1 MQRTDVIIVGGG
13 QAGLVMSRSLTV
25 LGVDHVVLERGRIGE
40 RWHSERWHS
49 LNLLTTAAMSA
60 LPGMPHAG
68 DPRAFMPARRFASY
82 LTAYAREMDVPV
94 IAGADVIAVEWV
106 AEAYRVTTCAGQWN
120 ARAVVIATGACD
132 TPYRPAMAEGL
143 TPKLF
148 QIFPADYRSP
158 AQLPEGGVLVVGA
171 SSSGAQLAEEIHAS
185 RRPVTLAVGD
195 HVRMPR
201 RYRGFDIYA
210 AMELAGILDERPSAP
225 ANFESARRQPSLQ
238 VVGRA
243 DNRDLNLGILSRQ
256 GIRLVGRLAA
266 MKGTKASFSADLAHT
281 IEKTHLRMVRTLDRI
296 DDCFRREGIPAPTA
310 DPAARSP
317 FAASSEQ
324 LTLDLLRDGIR
335 SVVWATGYVRRYPW
349 LKIPVLDRQGEIIHR
364 GGVTG
369 SPGLYAIGL
378 NFMRRRRSAFIDGC
392 GYDAE
397 ELAPLVRDR
406 LPLTARQAA

>member
-1 MQRTDVIIVGGG
+1 MRHTDVIIVGGG
-13 QAGLVMSRSLTV
+13 QAGLAMSRSLTA

-60 LPGMPHAG
+60 LPGMSHAG
-68 DPRAFMPARRFASY
+68 DPSAFMPARQFASY
-82 LTAYAREMDVPV
+82 LTSYARAMDVPV
-94 IAGADVIAVEWV
+94 IDGADVIAVEWI
-106 AEAYRVTTCAGQWN
+106 AGAYRVTTCAGQWN

-132 TPYRPAMAEGL
+132 TPYRPATAEGL
-143 TPKLF
+143 SSKLF

-185 RRPVTLAVGD
+185 GRPVTLSVGD

-201 RYRGFDIYA
+201 HYRGFDVYA
-210 AMELAGILDERPSAP
+210 AMELAGILDERPAAP
-225 ANFESARRQPSLQ
+225 GNFESARRQPSLQ

-266 MKGTKASFSADLAHT
+266 MKGTKVEFSADLAQT
-281 IEKTHLRMVRTLDRI
+281 IEKSHLRMVRTLDRI
-296 DDCFRREGIPAPTA
+296 DDYFRREGISAPAA

-324 LTLDLLRDGIR
+324 QTLDLFRVGIR
-335 SVVWATGYVRRYPW
+335 SVVWATGYIRRYPW
-349 LKIPVLDRQGEIIHR
+349 LKIPVLDRHGEIIHR

-369 SPGLYAIGL
+369 ALGLYAIGL